1 MLAALITDKL
11 RPGLIMFSAVVL
23 MLAVGILTPKEAIEG
38 FSNKG
43 MITVALLYLI
53 SEGVRNSGMLERI
66 IYSLLPQKDCGVHK
80 ANFRFLPAISF
91 LSAFLNNTPVV
102 VIFAPMIKNWAQKM
116 RLSPTKFLI
125 PLSYA
130 TILGGMCTLIG
141 TSTNL
146 VVDGMIQ
153 DAGYEGMG
161 MFELSKVGL
170 LILMVGILYL
180 VFVGPR
186 LLPDTRKS
194 EQEAEEGDQQPGMVR
209 LEVMLSTRFPGLGKT
224 LHKFDFYR
232 HYGAHV
238 RAIRRSGTT
247 LQGDWMNIRL
257 TKEDTLIVDADD
269 TFLPTWGESR
279 VFWMINRVGDSLP
292 PMGNHKKYFALV
304 LLVLMI
310 LGATFGEMP
319 FVKQYV
325 PGVRLDMF
333 FFACITYLKG
343 VFINLISQ
351 VLYLSYTCF
360 GRSLN

>member
-11 RPGLIMFSAVVL
+11 RPGLIMFSALVL

-180 VFVGPR
+180 VFVF
-186 LLPDTRKS
+186 
-194 EQEAEEGDQQPGMVR
+194 Q
-209 LEVMLSTRFPGLGKT
+209 
-224 LHKFDFYR
+224 
-232 HYGAHV
+232 
-238 RAIRRSGTT
+238 I
-247 LQGDWMNIRL
+247 
-257 TKEDTLIVDADD
+257 
-269 TFLPTWGESR
+269 
-279 VFWMINRVGDSLP
+279 
-292 PMGNHKKYFALV
+292 
-304 LLVLMI
+304 LM
-310 LGATFGEMP
+310 
-319 FVKQYV
+319 
-325 PGVRLDMF
+325 
-333 FFACITYLKG
+333 
-343 VFINLISQ
+343 
-351 VLYLSYTCF
+351 
-360 GRSLN
+360 